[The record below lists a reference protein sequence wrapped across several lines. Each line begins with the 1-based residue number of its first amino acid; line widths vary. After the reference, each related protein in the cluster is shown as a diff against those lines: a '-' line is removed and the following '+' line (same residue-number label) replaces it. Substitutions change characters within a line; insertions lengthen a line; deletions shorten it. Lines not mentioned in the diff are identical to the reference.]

1 MRKLL
6 SNHPLSFWILL
17 LVFGILYALISLVN
31 HYNFRTYAFDLGIFN
46 NSLYDYAHFQWDK
59 CTVMEP
65 GFNNVLSD
73 HFNLIP
79 ILISPLYWL
88 TGSYTFLILQIA
100 GILWGAAGMY
110 LLVYNHV
117 KKEWAGL
124 LAMVH
129 FMTMWGVFSALAYDY
144 HDNVMAAMFMP
155 WFFLAI
161 QTNRIRYA
169 ALWFSLILISK
180 ENMAFWMIFVCI
192 GMMLIYRHD
201 RNKMK
206 KLAVFSGSALLY
218 FLLVMMVIMPA
229 LADPGKPYQ
238 HFDYQAL
245 GNSFGEAFKHL
256 VTQPFHSISLL
267 FTNHLPDSLY
277 NGIKGELWLAVL
289 LSGGL
294 ALLLRPAFFIMLI
307 PIFAQKL
314 FSDHFEYWGI
324 NNHYSIEFVP
334 VITYAVYWFI
344 QGIQNQRVQKYL
356 AVLILL
362 ISIGA
367 SFSFLDHRVSKHYK
381 RANHRFYQRTHYQRN
396 FDVQEVHKF
405 LKTIPI
411 STKICAQNMLV
422 PHLAFR
428 ETIYTFP
435 VIKDADMIVLLP
447 ADSDTY
453 PFAKVDYDRRI
464 TELLESGKWKKLD
477 SPESM
482 LVLTLKND

>member
-1 MRKLL
+1 
-6 SNHPLSFWILL
+6 
-17 LVFGILYALISLVN
+17 
-31 HYNFRTYAFDLGIFN
+31 
-46 NSLYDYAHFQWDK
+46 
-59 CTVMEP
+59 MEP

-88 TGSYTFLILQIA
+88 TGSYTFLLLQIL
-100 GILWGAAGMY
+100 GVLLGAAGMY
-110 LLVYNHV
+110 QLVYHHF

-129 FMTMWGVFSALAYDY
+129 FMTMWGIFSALAYDY

-155 WFFLAI
+155 WFFLAVL
-161 QTNRIRYA
+161 QNRIRNA
-169 ALWFSLILISK
+169 AFWFGLILISK
-180 ENMAFWMIFVCI
+180 ENMAFWMIFVCA
-192 GMMLIYRHD
+192 GMILLYRND
-201 RNKMK
+201 RIRIKQ
-206 KLAVFSGSALLY
+206 LSLFSAIALSY
-218 FLLVMMVIMPA
+218 FLLVMLVIMPA

-245 GNSFGEAFKHL
+245 GNSFGDAIKHL
-256 VTQPFHSISLL
+256 VTKPVKSISLL
-267 FTNHLPDSLY
+267 FINHLPDSLY
-277 NGIKGELWLAVL
+277 NGIKMELWLAVL

-294 ALLLRPAFFIMLI
+294 ALVFRPAFLIMLI

-314 FSDHFEYWGI
+314 FSDHYEYWGI

-334 VITYAVYWFI
+334 VITYAIYWFI

-356 AVLILL
+356 AVIFLV
-362 ISIGA
+362 ISVGA

-381 RANHRFYQRTHYQRN
+381 RANHRFYQRTHYQRH
-396 FDVQEVHKF
+396 FDVQEVHDY
-405 LKTIPI
+405 LKTISPNAKI
-411 STKICAQNMLV
+411 SAQNMLV

-435 VIKDADMIVLLP
+435 VIKDSKMIVLLT

-453 PFAKVDYDRRI
+453 PFAKVDFDRRI
-464 TELLESGKWKKLD
+464 TELLESGSWKKLD
-477 SPESM
+477 SPASM
-482 LVLTLKND
+482 LVLTLKTD